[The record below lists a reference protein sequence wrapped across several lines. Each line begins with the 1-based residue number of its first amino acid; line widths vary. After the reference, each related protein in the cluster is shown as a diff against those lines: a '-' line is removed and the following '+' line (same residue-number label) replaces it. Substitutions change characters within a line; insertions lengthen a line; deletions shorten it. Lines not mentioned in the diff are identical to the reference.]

1 MVQSKGQRCCARYP
15 QLPPRKGKTR
25 LLGSDVCKNLH
36 YGRKMV
42 CCTGYGRWLYS
53 SRNST
58 SFLAAGC
65 AHAKRP
71 LGRLAVASD
80 YSVEQAVVQPR
91 SSGLSWGSEPP
102 AFHQALDETE
112 AFDATVRRR
121 IEIRIR

>member
-1 MVQSKGQRCCARYP
+1 MCAKTCTMDEKWSAVPGMEGGCTLPGIRLRCW
-15 QLPPRKGKTR
+15 QLVAPTPSA
-25 LLGSDVCKNLH
+25 LSDP
-36 YGRKMV
+36 
-42 CCTGYGRWLYS
+42 
-53 SRNST
+53 
-58 SFLAAGC
+58 LAI
-65 AHAKRP
+65 
-71 LGRLAVASD
+71 ASD